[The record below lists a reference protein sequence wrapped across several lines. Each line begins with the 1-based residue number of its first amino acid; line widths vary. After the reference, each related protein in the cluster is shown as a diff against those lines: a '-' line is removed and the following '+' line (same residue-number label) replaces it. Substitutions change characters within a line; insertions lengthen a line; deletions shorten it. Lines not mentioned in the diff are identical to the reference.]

1 MKFIISAGWLCF
13 LQRSS
18 WEKER
23 TKDRVSYRWKNQKGI
38 WLEHFWFMKEKKDFT
53 IWNSIYYIHRSY
65 RWHHDT
71 HMNISL
77 DSFKFLNGRT
87 MCMHFLFLVS
97 SIAETFYRS
106 WHSVVLSFLDDVYWK
121 SDLLWTVRNFMK
133 TAIWNPTEV
142 GTQKTVIDLN
152 MLQFWS

>member
-1 MKFIISAGWLCF
+1 MLSSTVQLRKRENQGQGKLPLEEPERNLVRTF
-13 LQRSS
+13 LIH
-18 WEKER
+18 EGKER
-23 TKDRVSYRWKNQKGI
+23 QNSRSENNKRQ
-38 WLEHFWFMKEKKDFT
+38 DFT
-53 IWNSIYYIHRSY
+53 TWNCIYYIHRSY

-71 HMNISL
+71 HLNISL

-97 SIAETFYRS
+97 SIAETSYRS

-121 SDLLWTVRNFMK
+121 SDLLWTIRNFMK

-142 GTQKTVIDLN
+142 GT
-152 MLQFWS
+152 